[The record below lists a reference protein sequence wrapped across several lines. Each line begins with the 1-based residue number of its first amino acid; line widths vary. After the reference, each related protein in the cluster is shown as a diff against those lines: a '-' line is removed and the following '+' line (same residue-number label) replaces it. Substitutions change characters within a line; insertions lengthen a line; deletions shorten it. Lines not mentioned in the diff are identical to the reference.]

1 MFLEFDSGFGFGFGF
16 GLRVGFGFGFYI
28 ILGGLAIDR

>member
-1 MFLEFDSGFGFGFGF
+1 MFLEFDSGFGFGF
-16 GLRVGFGFGFYI
+16 RVGFGFYI